1 MFGVDLHTHTYI
13 SDGTL
18 SPEQLVQA
26 ALDLKIHTL
35 ALTDHDTMDG
45 LSRAQT
51 YAQDYAQDQDIQI
64 ISGVEISSQWSR
76 PNTQKS
82 YGVHIVALNMQN
94 QAPMQTMLEQQKKV
108 RAERAQA
115 ICALLDKCISFDIYP
130 EVLAQVDGQPDRVTR
145 THIAKAL
152 VEKKIVSRPQQAFD
166 RFLKEGK
173 KAFVKFDGL
182 GLKETI
188 EVIQASGGF
197 AVLAHPTRYDLSATN
212 IRYLIELFAELGGD
226 AVELPPNIEPASTRQ
241 MVDKLIEQLGLA
253 VSIGSDF
260 HGDNMPWIKL
270 GNIPRVKEGQLGIW
284 ERFRYIILI

>member
-1 MFGVDLHTHTYI
+1 MFGVDLHTHSFI

-45 LSRAQT
+45 LVLARKH
-51 YAQDYAQDQDIQI
+51 AQDYDIQI

-82 YGVHIVALNMQN
+82 YGVHIVALNMQDE
-94 QAPMQTMLEQQKKV
+94 APIKTMLEKQKKV
-108 RAERAQA
+108 RAERAKL
-115 ICALLDKCISFDIYP
+115 ICELLEKCIGFDIYP
-130 EVLAQVDGQPDRVTR
+130 EVMAKVDGFPDRVTR
-145 THIAKAL
+145 THIAKTL
-152 VEKKIVSRPQQAFD
+152 VEKNIVSRPQQAFD

-173 KAFVKFDGL
+173 KAFVKFDGI

-188 EVIQASGGF
+188 EVIHASQGF

-212 IRYLIELFAELGGD
+212 IRYLIELFAECGGD
-226 AVELPPNIEPASTRQ
+226 AVELPSSSEPLSTRQ
-241 MVDKLIEQLGLA
+241 MVDRMIQQFDLA

-260 HGDNMPWIKL
+260 HGENMPWIKL
-270 GNIPRVKEGQLGIW
+270 GNTPKVNEGQTGIW
-284 ERFRYIILI
+284 ERFR

>member
-115 ICALLDKCISFDIYP
+115 ICALLEKCISFDIYP

-226 AVELPPNIEPASTRQ
+226 AVELPPNSEPASTRQ
-241 MVDKLIEQLGLA
+241 MVDKMIEQLGLA

-270 GNIPRVKEGQLGIW
+270 GNIPRVKEGQVGIW
-284 ERFRYIILI
+284 ERFR